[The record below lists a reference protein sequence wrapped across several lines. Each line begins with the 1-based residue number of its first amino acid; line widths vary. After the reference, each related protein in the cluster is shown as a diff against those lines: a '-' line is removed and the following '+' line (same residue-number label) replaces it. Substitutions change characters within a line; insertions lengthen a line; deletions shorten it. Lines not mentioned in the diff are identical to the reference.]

1 MNVSWPFRRFTI
13 SMIVSELHM
22 VLQYVHF
29 DFFIDL
35 PPHDLRKLP
44 PEQKKVESSS
54 LKNLEKKLMSCC
66 FKKTQKHLEEEF
78 RGHRRQRFIKSRTF
92 RNCSVIWFHFHLPRS
107 RVLLPRC
114 VVKLTRFHAGSW
126 FSKLLNLSFLSS
138 SHTSPCVSL
147 HGPIARLAKMT
158 GTSD

>member
-1 MNVSWPFRRFTI
+1 
-13 SMIVSELHM
+13 M

-66 FKKTQKHLEEEF
+66 FKKQN
-78 RGHRRQRFIKSRTF
+78 
-92 RNCSVIWFHFHLPRS
+92 RNISKKNFEVI
-107 RVLLPRC
+107 VD
-114 VVKLTRFHAGSW
+114 
-126 FSKLLNLSFLSS
+126 N
-138 SHTSPCVSL
+138 VS
-147 HGPIARLAKMT
+147 
-158 GTSD
+158 